1 MYVRSFHPISFHL
14 ISNGCFCRVS
24 VAAWQVPSAGMP
36 GTSAVANVSSGRAR
50 LKCSA
55 GLVVVG
61 IKAFWWCACV
71 CVAWMLEMRHGFGVV
86 LQFLVCCAAEVCNY
100 VCRRAVGVL
109 WVR

>member
-1 MYVRSFHPISFHL
+1 
-14 ISNGCFCRVS
+14 
-24 VAAWQVPSAGMP
+24 MP

-55 GLVVVG
+55 GLVLVG
-61 IKAFWWCACV
+61 IKAVWWCACV

-86 LQFLVCCAAEVCNY
+86 LQLFSAVCCRGMHY